1 MSLHSTD
8 IIFRWKRWKPLRD
21 IFWFQDASK
30 VQWSSRRSCLCW
42 WPLHL
47 GYSATLAEEELRVC
61 CCHPG
66 LGMFADIVHH
76 DVSLLVQES
85 VFTVFREGNTSGV
98 STEQMTL
105 PTKFIEPYIS
115 FTFIHSRKSRFL
127 REGRTPVTH
136 APGTWRSQFPPHE
149 EAPENK
155 QRPNQLPDHNPCM
168 HISATPWQPPAQV
181 GKEVRAWATRRNA

>member
-1 MSLHSTD
+1 M
-8 IIFRWKRWKPLRD
+8 
-21 IFWFQDASK
+21 
-30 VQWSSRRSCLCW
+30 
-42 WPLHL
+42 
-47 GYSATLAEEELRVC
+47 C

-115 FTFIHSRKSRFL
+115 FTFHSLPHRKSRFL

-155 QRPNQLPDHNPCM
+155 QRPNQLPDHNPWHAYLSHAMAATCSSWKRSSCLGNKTKC
-168 HISATPWQPPAQV
+168 ISKTCEMV
-181 GKEVRAWATRRNA
+181 G